1 MTTQEIQT
9 LLNERHITDFEAKQ
23 LENANKLTSEAKE
36 LALILIDKHPDFPV
50 VGYGGMYYLDTTG
63 AKYKRLEAI
72 FSKEQDLVKAFIQQY
87 FAEEWREKILK
98 GWQEVNSSI
107 STATLVLGSYYDA
120 ISYFNN
126 CMHHLLGYNLS
137 YYEYLKYEYY
147 TGNWQLAQV
156 LEVMARQAM
165 NENNDKTFDYLQENL
180 QLLGEIGQVSNFVL
194 RVLISCNVPKAWDL
208 AEKTMLAAQRQDNI
222 RSAVVSIMSIGS
234 SGAFSQLL
242 KAILTNDLLRFQSVK
257 DVLANQVFQLNWY
270 GQVNTFDLKP
280 FLQTVVACLET
291 PDLIL
296 KVIVKDN
303 MIDCYAAFYAQ
314 KYLDKKQQ
322 KTVLEALLASENTDK
337 QTMALAI
344 LAVPYFPVVT
354 PNERHNYAIPFLKS
368 TNPKVLSYALAAL
381 FNENYKTGDGLFDA
395 IKNTLQYSTT
405 AKEPTKDGLFYF
417 DNIMLSKNG
426 IVRQMLDYVRLT
438 DKDFIKIMPYYD
450 IMASGEHNTLV
461 YNNFQ
466 QVLDYDFYE
475 QQKKWNPTM
484 PVVEKPTNFS
494 PKDWERDLLFNA
506 LGDRDTVASMN
517 AFIVIKYLTPTENE
531 AQKLENLLTR
541 KTASIRTTTV
551 NYLLNLPEEM
561 LQNSISRL
569 LKSSNVEQRLAGLDM
584 LQQLKLKKRLTD
596 FVTASIDIFSQR
608 KNISSKEEI
617 LLHDIKIE
625 EKAVYNA
632 QNGFGLFDPSKR
644 LKLPILAAPTSG
656 FFVEKMYKKPNLGL
670 SMPLEKAIEQL
681 KNLDKLITSQHG
693 YEYDAVKSD
702 KSTEKVV
709 LGTGYFQ
716 PKFYI
721 SAGIDKGEKV
731 IESLPLHEL
740 WLKWFLETK
749 FTNLDLWLIANSI
762 CFDFENADYQSVT
775 PKWLAD
781 LIADYTIQN
790 IKYCNNTNGQ
800 WSINQGAID
809 WILLALNERFPFAK
823 SYEVMVDITQ
833 HYYANIPEDKRFLK
847 FPCKLESYETV
858 PTMQTWRDVFMAYV
872 WSFPMSDGNQ
882 KDRYNISDAF
892 FERIFNV
899 YCYFDAMENGNMSAL
914 GIFDAFRFWCRA
926 YRQKLI
932 NIDELLHQ
940 LIFCEANYLNLLTDE
955 RDTSSKAFLEE
966 NPFIMTFINAC
977 RDRVLE
983 IELQRGDSETPIS
996 FLAMQ
1001 IRVVW
1006 GIDYLIRIL
1015 KGLDKD
1021 ILQRGYAYG
1030 GNTKKGIFSAFLKR
1044 CFPLQNEDNQVFINK
1059 IKDNK
1064 FTETRLVEAAI
1075 YAPQWLP
1082 FVENYLK
1089 WEGLQSMAWWL
1100 QAHTNSY
1107 MDVQKATEVAKYS
1120 SIEPQDFND
1129 GAVDVAWFKTA
1140 YTAIGAAHFE
1150 VIYEAAKYVCDGT
1163 GHARAKL
1170 YADALLG
1177 KISLED
1183 CKKRITEK
1191 RNKDYVV
1198 ALGLIELQTSK
1209 QPSSFGG
1216 VGGGDILSRYKFLVG
1231 FKKESKEF
1239 GAQRQAS
1246 EGLAVRLALDN
1257 LARTAGYADPI
1268 RLTWA
1273 METIDAQEIMS
1284 KVKTLSFEETTISI
1298 EVNALGKAEFVAT
1311 KAGKNLADVP
1321 AKFKKEAQVIELKDL
1336 KNALNAQHSRIRK
1349 GLEDAMLRGDEFEL
1363 NELENLTQHPVIQPL
1378 LRSLVLMSDN
1388 KFGFY
1393 EAKNLVDAKGEKQA
1407 LSAKSKIKIAHC
1419 TDLFVSGQW
1428 SDYQRF
1434 AFEKQVT
1441 QPFKQIFR
1449 ELYTP
1454 SKDELQNGIFANRY
1468 KGCQIQKTQAAAL
1481 LKTRGWTVDN
1491 YVGMQKVYHVEGFI
1505 ARLHAAAD
1513 WFNGGYAETPTIDN
1527 VDFIY
1532 RKKQDNVKLQD
1543 IPSRIFSEIM
1553 RDIDLIVS
1561 IANVGGLDIEAS
1573 LSTIELRKVIVEETA
1588 RLLKIENL
1596 EFKENHVFIQGKLD
1610 KYSLHLGSGVVHRI
1624 GGEMLVLE
1632 AVSTQARGRI
1642 FLPFVDEDPQTAKI
1656 LSALLMLSGV

>member
-9 LLNERHITDFEAKQ
+9 LLNERKIEDFEEKQ
-23 LENANKLTSEAKE
+23 LENANKLTGEAKE
-36 LALILIDKHPDFPV
+36 LALILIDKHPDYPILNYA
-50 VGYGGMYYLDTTG
+50 GLYYLDTTS

-72 FSKEQDLVKAFIQQY
+72 FSQKQDVVKTFIHQY
-87 FAEEWREKILK
+87 FSEEWQDKVLNAWK
-98 GWQEVNSSI
+98 EVNSSI
-107 STATLVLGSYYDA
+107 STATLVLGGFYDA
-120 ISYFNN
+120 INFINN
-126 CMHHLLGYNLS
+126 CTNYLLTYNLS
-137 YYEYLKYEYY
+137 YFECLKYEYHI
-147 TGNWQLAQV
+147 GGWQLGQV

-180 QLLGEIGQVSNFVL
+180 QSLGEIGQVSNFVL

-208 AEKTMLAAQRQDNI
+208 VGKTMLAAQRQDNI

-234 SGAFSQLL
+234 SGAFSQLS
-242 KAILTNDLLRFQSVK
+242 KAVLANDLLRFQSVK

-296 KVIVKDN
+296 KVIAKDN

-314 KYLDKKQQ
+314 KYLDKKKQ
-322 KTVLEALLASENTDK
+322 KTVLEALLASENADK

-344 LAVPYFPVVT
+344 LAVPYYPICT
-354 PNERHNYAIPFLKS
+354 PSERHNYAIPFLKS
-368 TNPKVLSYALAAL
+368 TNPNVLSYALAGL

-417 DNIMLSKNG
+417 DNIMLSKDG

-438 DKDFIKIMPYYD
+438 DKDFVKMMPYYD

-466 QVLDYDFYE
+466 QIFDYEYYE
-475 QQKKWNPTM
+475 YQKKWNPSM
-484 PVVEKPTNFS
+484 PVVEKPTNFA
-494 PKDWERDLLFNA
+494 PKEWERDLLFRA
-506 LGDRDTVASMN
+506 ITDRDN
-517 AFIVIKYLTPTENE
+517 AAVTNVFIALKYFTPTELE
-531 AQKLENLLTR
+531 AQKIENLLTR
-541 KTASIRTTTV
+541 KTAETRIAAVTA
-551 NYLLNLPEEM
+551 LLRLPDEM

-584 LQQLKLKKRLTD
+584 LQQLKLKKRLSD
-596 FVTASIDIFSQR
+596 FVATSIDIFSQR
-608 KNISSKEEI
+608 KTISSKEEI

-632 QNGFGLFDPSKR
+632 ENGFGLFDVKNHSK
-644 LKLPILAAPTSG
+644 LADLRVPKSG
-656 FFVEKMYKKPNLGL
+656 FFVEKMYEKPNLGL
-670 SMPLEKAIEQL
+670 SMSKEKAIETL
-681 KNLDKLITSQHG
+681 KKLDALITKNYG
-693 YEYDAVKSD
+693 YEYEIERGDSSKRTIIFNFNEFQEIKGVAN
-702 KSTEKVV
+702 
-709 LGTGYFQ
+709 GY
-716 PKFYI
+716 Y
-721 SAGIDKGEKV
+721 KGLEA
-731 IESLPLHEL
+731 LQNRPLSEL
-740 WLKWFLETK
+740 WLEWYKTSN
-749 FTNLDLWLIANSI
+749 FTPLDLWIILPEL
-762 CFDFENADYQSVT
+762 DFNFGNTPQYQ
-775 PKWLAD
+775 
-781 LIADYTIQN
+781 
-790 IKYCNNTNGQ
+790 
-800 WSINQGAID
+800 
-809 WILLALNERFPFAK
+809 
-823 SYEVMVDITQ
+823 DITPNWVKELIPKYNFSDIKNIFNTGGNEDLKNTWFIVTLWNIFKQ
-833 HYYANIPEDKRFLK
+833 AFPLENEDELTIELTEHYYASIPKDKRFEK
-847 FPCKLESYETV
+847 FARYKGEYYSDEKNESALSMFGYT
-858 PTMQTWRDVFMAYV
+858 PLQ
-872 WSFPMSDGNQ
+872 FPNNERLSD
-882 KDRYNISDAF
+882 SL
-892 FERIFNV
+892 FERAFYIFLYKIVNEDGSFKPFSEYADITV
-899 YCYFDAMENGNMSAL
+899 LY
-914 GIFDAFRFWCRA
+914 RA
-926 YRQKLI
+926 YALKLI
-932 NIDELLHQ
+932 NEDELYNQ
-940 LIFCEANYLNLLTDE
+940 LLVAMPPYNFCDLTNELSFTTKETFEKYPFLKPIME
-955 RDTSSKAFLEE
+955 RSRER
-966 NPFIMTFINAC
+966 I
-977 RDRVLE
+977 LE
-983 IELQRGDSETPIS
+983 IELQRGDSDTPVS
-996 FLAMQ
+996 GLAVNLAT
-1001 IRVVW
+1001 IW
-1006 GIDYLIRIL
+1006 GIEYFVRIL

-1021 ILQRGYAYG
+1021 ILQRGYSYG
-1030 GNTKKGIFSAFLKR
+1030 GGGKKALFSSFLKR

-1107 MDVQKATEVAKYS
+1107 LDAQKATEVAKYS

-1129 GAVDVAWFKTA
+1129 GAVDVAWFKSA

-1150 VIYEAAKYVCDGT
+1150 VIYEAAKYVCDGI

-1198 ALGLIELQTSK
+1198 ALGLIELTELSQTSK
-1209 QPSSFGG
+1209 QPCSFGG

-1246 EGLAVRLALDN
+1246 ESLAVRLALDN
-1257 LARTAGYADPI
+1257 LARTAGCTDPI

-1284 KVKTLSFEETTISI
+1284 KVKMLSFEETTISI

-1321 AKFKKEAQVIELKDL
+1321 AKFKKEAQVVELKDL
-1336 KNALNAQHSRIRK
+1336 KNALNAQHSRIGK

-1378 LRSLVLMSDN
+1378 LRSLVLMSDD
-1388 KFGFY
+1388 KLGFY

-1407 LSAKSKIKIAHC
+1407 LSTKSKMKIAHC
-1419 TDLFVSGQW
+1419 TDLFTSGQW

-1434 AFEKQVT
+1434 AFEKQIV

-1454 SKDELQNGIFANRY
+1454 SKDELENGIFANRY
-1468 KGCQIQKTQAAAL
+1468 KGYQIQKTQAAAL

-1491 YVGMQKVYHVEGFI
+1491 YVGMQKVYHSEGFI

-1513 WFNGGYAETPTIDN
+1513 WFNGGYAETPIIDN

-1532 RKKQDNVKLQD
+1532 RKKQDNIKLQD
-1543 IPSRIFSEIM
+1543 IPPRIFSEIM

-1561 IANVGGLDIEAS
+1561 VANVGGIDIEAS

-1588 RLLKIENL
+1588 RLMKIENL

-1610 KYSLHLGSGVVHRI
+1610 KYSLHLGSGVVHRF
-1624 GGEMLVLE
+1624 GGEMLIVE
-1632 AVSTQARGRI
+1632 AVSTQNRGRI

-1656 LSALLMLSGV
+1656 LSALLMLSGK